1 MKLLVQ
7 RVSKASVKVE
17 DKIVGEIDKGLLI
30 FFSVAKDDLEEYK
43 KKIDYLIRKILTV
56 KFFEEPE
63 RKFAKDI
70 KEVNGKALIVS
81 QFTLEGRVKKG
92 TKPDFSQAALP
103 ADAEKIYNEFV
114 KRLSEE
120 IEVETG
126 RFGAY
131 MRIELMNDGPVTFLL
146 EK

>member
-81 QFTLEGRVKKG
+81 QFTLEGWVKKG